1 MSGQRL
7 ITGGADRPLLSA
19 LRHAISHATDIEIA
33 VSFIKV
39 SGLDLIF
46 KDIETALLSQR
57 QVRLRLLTSD
67 YLCVTDPRALRKLML
82 LAERGAD
89 IRIFEV
95 GAADSFHLKAYIF
108 VRSEQGELVSADA
121 FVGSSNISKI
131 ALTDGLEWNYH
142 IDYPN
147 DADLNASARITEI
160 RSKFAGLLQLPQ
172 VRALSYEWIEQYER
186 RYAQRRK
193 VTPIIAVAPGSD
205 EPEPDIP
212 EPRLHQQEALLALT
226 SARARGARRG
236 LVVLATGMGKTYL
249 AAFDASQF
257 AAGRVLFVAHRE
269 EILLQA
275 EESFLAVLPNRR
287 IGRYT
292 GKQKDSQF
300 DLLFASVQ
308 TLGRTEHLQRF
319 APDYFSY
326 VVVDEF
332 HHAAASSYQKLI
344 NYFTPQFLL
353 GLTATPERTDN
364 SDILQLCDH
373 NLVYRMDLFDGI
385 STEQLCPFRYYGI
398 YDAQVDYEHIPWR
411 NGRFD
416 PAKLSNKL
424 ATLGRARHAIKEW
437 RRLAGQKTL
446 VFCASIAH
454 ADFMAQQFNR
464 EDIAAVSVHTESDI
478 TRSEA
483 LEQLTDGTVNVLFSV
498 DLFSEGVDMP
508 SIDTVM
514 MLRPTESK
522 ILFLQQLGRGLRL
535 AADKPHLVVLDFVGN
550 HQSFLNRPELLLGNL
565 FDKAPNRSQLIKALR
580 EERWLLPD
588 GCFIHY
594 DLKFIEFLQSLAAN
608 HLSDDYFK
616 LKENLKRRPTLTEM
630 WRSGSNLAKLRQQY
644 GSWWEFLDELGEA
657 QLDERSAIEA
667 YAQWFRDLTTTSV
680 SKGYKLVLLQTLLEH
695 KAIMNQSSVQQLARW
710 AYQWFAD
717 RPDWQ
722 QDLPGSLSP
731 LAAINASTWQ
741 AHWRKMP
748 ITHWCT
754 AERSGECWFHVDDM
768 NFSFQQTINVDSI
781 DSFIRMTQEIL
792 DWRFAQYA
800 SDRLTLAAVA
810 AVAADPVDQNDAAP
824 ARLAYFPDIQIA
836 CGHFKTGYADTDES
850 VAMPKGFGQLSQERH
865 FIARASG
872 NSMNGGK
879 SPIYDGDYLL
889 LEYITAENAGKISD
903 QIVAI
908 ERQDFGADNQ
918 YLLRKV
924 LKNGSDYT
932 LRANNPNYEDIPATE
947 EMVTFARFKGKVDP
961 LELFVGREFMRE
973 EIPPLFGVEFNPG
986 NWQSGHVVLAD
997 QNAHVLLVTLNKQGK
1012 SQDHRYNDY
1021 FMDPQRFHWQSQNST
1036 TPESKRGRELINHAR
1051 QGIKIYLFVRQD
1063 KLRNKKAAPFQFHGA
1078 VIYSRHEGSAP
1089 MSIEWTLDNA

>member
-7 ITGGADRPLLSA
+7 ITGGADQPLLSS
-19 LRHAISHATDIEIA
+19 LRHAISHATEIEIA

-39 SGLDLIF
+39 SGLELIF
-46 KDIETALLSQR
+46 KDLETALLSER
-57 QVRLRLLTSD
+57 QVQLRLLTSD
-67 YLCVTDPRALRKLML
+67 YLCVTDPRALRLLML

-108 VRSEQGELVSADA
+108 VRSEDGELNGADA

-142 IDYPN
+142 IDFPN
-147 DADLNASARITEI
+147 DADLNAAARIAEI
-160 RSKFAGLLQLPQ
+160 RGKFLRLLQYAQ
-172 VRALSYEWIEQYER
+172 VRALSYDWIEQYEG

-193 VTPIIAVAPGSD
+193 VTPILAVAPGAD
-205 EPEPDIP
+205 EPEPAIP
-212 EPRLHQQEALLALT
+212 EPHLHQQEALLALE
-226 SARARGARRG
+226 SARNRGARRG

-249 AAFDASQF
+249 AAFDASRF

-275 EESFLAVLPNRR
+275 EESFLAVLPKRR

-292 GKQKDSQF
+292 GKQKDTQF

-308 TLGRTEHLQRF
+308 TLGRSEHLQRF

-344 NYFTPQFLL
+344 DYFTPHFLL

-364 SDILQLCDH
+364 SDILKLCDH

-385 STEQLCPFRYYGI
+385 SAEQLCPFHYYGI
-398 YDAQVDYEHIPWR
+398 YDAEVDYEHIPWR

-437 RRLAGQKTL
+437 QRLAGQKTL

-464 EDIAAVSVHTESDI
+464 EDITAISVHTESDI

-483 LEQLTDGTVNVLFSV
+483 LEQLRDGTVRVLFSV
-498 DLFSEGVDMP
+498 DLFSEGVDVP

-522 ILFLQQLGRGLRL
+522 ILFLQQLGRGLRR
-535 AADKPHLVVLDFVGN
+535 AEDKPHLVVLDFVGN

-565 FDKAPNRSQLIKALR
+565 FDKTPNRSQLIKALKD
-580 EERWLLPD
+580 ESWLLPD
-588 GCFIHY
+588 GCYIHY
-594 DLKFIEFLQSLAAN
+594 DLKFIEFLESLAAN
-608 HLSDDYFK
+608 NLFNDYFK
-616 LKENLKRRPTLTEM
+616 LKESLKRRPTLTEM

-644 GSWWEFLDELGEA
+644 GSWWEFLDELDEA
-657 QLDERSAIEA
+657 EFEERAAIEV
-667 YAQWFRDLTTTSV
+667 YGQWFRDLTATSI
-680 SKGYKLVLLQTLLEH
+680 SKSYKLVLLQTLLEH
-695 KAIMNQSSVQQLARW
+695 RAVANRSGVQQLADW
-710 AYQWFAD
+710 AYQWFMD

-722 QDLPGSLSP
+722 QDLPASFRPLSEVS
-731 LAAINASTWQ
+731 ASAWLW
-741 AHWRKMP
+741 HWRKMP
-748 ITHWCT
+748 ITFWCT
-754 AERSGECWFHVDDM
+754 SERSGECWFHVDDM
-768 NFSFQQTINVDSI
+768 NFSFQQTVGVDAI
-781 DSFIRMTQEIL
+781 DSFIQMTQEIL
-792 DWRFAQYA
+792 DWRFAQYG
-800 SDRLTLAAVA
+800 SDRMALAPVTDAVSIEA
-810 AVAADPVDQNDAAP
+810 GEPEP

-850 VAMPKGFGQLSQERH
+850 VVMPRGFGQLSQERH

-872 NSMNGGK
+872 NSMSGGK

-908 ERQDFGADNQ
+908 ERQDFGGDNQ

-924 LKNGSDYT
+924 LKNASGYS
-932 LRANNPNYEDIPATE
+932 LRANNQDYEDIPATE
-947 EMVTFARFKGKVDP
+947 DMVTFARFKGKVHP
-961 LELFVGREFMRE
+961 LELFVGRDFMRE
-973 EIPPLFGVEFNPG
+973 EIPSLFGVEFNPG
-986 NWQSGHVVLAD
+986 NWQSGHVVLAE
-997 QNAHVLLVTLNKQGK
+997 QNAHVLLVTLNKRGK
-1012 SQDHRYNDY
+1012 NQDQRYHDY
-1021 FMDPQRFHWQSQNST
+1021 FMDQKRFHWQSQNST
-1036 TPESKRGRELINHAR
+1036 APENKRGRELINHA
-1051 QGIKIYLFVRQD
+1051 QLGIKVYLFVRED
-1063 KLRNKKAAPFQFHGA
+1063 KLRNKKAAPFKFHGA
-1078 VIYSRHEGSAP
+1078 VTYSRHQGSNP
-1089 MSIEWTLDNA
+1089 MSIEWELVDL